1 MEYNPYN
8 IISLANKFLNKHQ
21 RDYWKAIGEV
31 LEDKRIPNDLSSAIV
46 SNLYFRSME
55 VEANIVQI

>member
-21 RDYWKAIGEV
+21 GDYWKAIGEV

-55 VEANIVQI
+55 VEDNIVPI